1 MLELPPAIGSLER
14 RLVLTGFVLAW
25 AKRQRQAHFATILGA
40 VVTAGSMVFG
50 VITYQRSAA
59 ENRQSAALGM
69 LQNHL
74 KLAVEHPDLASRTPD
89 QPADARYSWFSTHAL
104 FTAETLWSLVG
115 DDPRWERAID
125 SILRQHHGYL
135 VQGGF
140 ACGDYSPAFVSYIHT
155 KVRDLKCAR

>member
-1 MLELPPAIGSLER
+1 MEAPVEK
-14 RLVLTGFVLAW
+14 FVLSET
-25 AKRQRQAHFATILGA
+25 KRQRQAHFATILGA

-50 VITYQRSAA
+50 VITYQRSAT
-59 ENRQSAALGM
+59 ENRQAAALGM

-89 QPADARYSWFSTHAL
+89 QPVDARYSWFATHAL

-115 DDPRWERAID
+115 DDLRWERAID
-125 SILRQHHGYL
+125 AILRQHHGYL

-140 ACGDYSPAFVSYIHT
+140 ACGDYSPDFVNYIQT
-155 KVRDLKCAR
+155 KVQDLKCAR